1 MLLNTAKCQG
11 YSFYR
16 FWVIKEKPTM
26 EGDGR
31 GGGELRASPA
41 RLGLNFKDPSN
52 TSQTLMHEND
62 CAGQTFSSIDLDT
75 HATLK
80 QPCLGIKTKNKIS
93 VL

>member
-1 MLLNTAKCQG
+1 
-11 YSFYR
+11 
-16 FWVIKEKPTM
+16 
-26 EGDGR
+26 
-31 GGGELRASPA
+31 
-41 RLGLNFKDPSN
+41 
-52 TSQTLMHEND
+52 MHEND